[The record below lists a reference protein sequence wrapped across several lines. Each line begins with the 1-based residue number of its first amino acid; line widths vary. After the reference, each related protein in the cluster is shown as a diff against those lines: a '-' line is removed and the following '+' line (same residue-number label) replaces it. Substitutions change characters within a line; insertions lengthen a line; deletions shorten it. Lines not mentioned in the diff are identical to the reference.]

1 MLKKFLIIALI
12 VFSAFGVFGASEPH
26 ALAQTGDIGSEH
38 FKFRLGG
45 SPGADDPQ
53 QTGIIHKE
61 ISQVDWRE
69 QGINYILSR
78 IITIMAA
85 TAGSVAVLMM
95 MIGGVLILIS
105 AGDQTRYD
113 QGKSMI
119 LRAAIGLL
127 FVFGAYVLVTAIQ
140 LIIKG
145 IYG

>member
-1 MLKKFLIIALI
+1 MLKKFLIITLI
-12 VFSAFGVFGASEPH
+12 LFSALGIFGASQPH
-26 ALAQTGDIGSEH
+26 ALAQTGDVGSTE

-45 SPGADDPQ
+45 SPTADDPQ

-78 IITIMAA
+78 LITIMAA
-85 TAGSVAVLMM
+85 TAGSVAILMM
-95 MIGGVLILIS
+95 MIGGVMILIS

-113 QGKSMI
+113 QGKGLI
-119 LRAAIGLL
+119 FKAAIGLV
-127 FVFGAYVLVTAIQ
+127 FVFGAYIMVTAVQ
-140 LIIKG
+140 LLIKG